1 MDAFR
6 SCEKRKSKTKLQLK
20 IFLGFL
26 NNSVSECY
34 NLFTWKKEV
43 ATIKESMELLPH
55 GQAIH
60 YFIARLPKT
69 HDQREYLENQLHRK
83 TAGERGEIKMR
94 KKFQEFHLDEN
105 FAALWD
111 IGLVDG
117 DWKTQFDGLVITEK
131 CIIILDSKNVSE
143 DLHFDEKTG
152 EFIRMN
158 SKGQRLI
165 LDNPVFQLNK
175 NIQFL
180 KRWLGKRKIDVRV
193 KGLIVYTANQCLFHS
208 KPSGAPIC
216 KTYQMNDYLYNIL
229 RPLPPDPAPL
239 KINKIKRLIEANHS
253 PYVRRPLC
261 ETYKIAYGDLQ
272 KGVYCA
278 DCKGYQV
285 ARVKRNWV
293 CSGCGAKNSSAHHFA
308 LQEYF
313 SYVDDSL
320 SNKEFREFC
329 LLGSAA
335 AANRIL
341 TKYDFIITGEN
352 KARRYHIKKNE

>member
-1 MDAFR
+1 MA
-6 SCEKRKSKTKLQLK
+6 
-20 IFLGFL
+20 I
-26 NNSVSECY
+26 
-34 NLFTWKKEV
+34 
-43 ATIKESMELLPH
+43 IKEPIEILPQ
-55 GQAIH
+55 GQAIK
-60 YFIARLPKT
+60 YFIARPPEK
-69 HDQREYLENQLHRK
+69 HPRKEYLENQLHRK
-83 TAGERGEIKMR
+83 TAGERGENKMR

-111 IGLVDG
+111 IGLIDG
-117 DWKTQFDGLVITEK
+117 DWKTQFDGLVMTEK

-152 EFIRMN
+152 EFIRMD

-175 NIQFL
+175 NILFL
-180 KRWLGKRKIDVRV
+180 RRWLRKRKIDVRV

-229 RPLPPDPAPL
+229 HSLPPDPTPL
-239 KINKIKRLIEANHS
+239 KVNKIKRLIEASHS

-261 ETYKIAYGDLQ
+261 ETYQIAYSDLQ

-278 DCKGYQV
+278 SCKGYQV
-285 ARVKRNWV
+285 VRSKRNWV
-293 CSGCGAKNSSAHHFA
+293 CLRCGAKNSTAHHFA

-313 SYVDDSL
+313 SFVDDSVT
-320 SNKEFREFC
+320 NKEFREFC
-329 LLGSAA
+329 LLESSDVAK
-335 AANRIL
+335 RIL
-341 TKYDFIITGEN
+341 VQYDFEVFGET
-352 KARRYHIKKNE
+352 KSRRYRIKE